1 MEYTHFFEN
10 MIVSV
15 QGFVVLRTFG
25 KESLSDL
32 INVSGR
38 TKLCHS
44 LQKSRNILSYIF
56 VFKLMLIF

>member
-1 MEYTHFFEN
+1 M
-10 MIVSV
+10 SV

-32 INVSGR
+32 INASGR

-44 LQKSRNILSYIF
+44 
-56 VFKLMLIF
+56 FKRVETYYHVYLFLN

>member
-1 MEYTHFFEN
+1 M
-10 MIVSV
+10 SV
-15 QGFVVLRTFG
+15 QGFVLLKTFG

-32 INVSGR
+32 INASGR
-38 TKLCHS
+38 TKLCES